1 MAKNRHSYRW
11 FAAGKESPL
20 MTLPDSGLQS
30 MTGFA
35 RQTGVTDLQNWV
47 WELKSVNAR
56 GLDVRVR
63 VPPGLDMVGDEARKR
78 ILAAFSRGTVN
89 ATLTMSSEGAVPRPR
104 INAEALHTLLA
115 SLGSV
120 DLPDGIGPLSFDGL
134 LAVRGVVEVVEDA
147 GAGPEVLAGPMLAGL
162 DLAIA
167 SLKTARLAEGRALAA
182 VLAGQAQAIA
192 SLTEAAEAHPARTPE
207 AIRAR
212 LAEQVAALMA
222 SANGLDQA
230 RLHQEAAILAVK
242 SDIREELDRLKAHI
256 DALRLL
262 LASPGSI
269 GRKLD
274 FLAQE
279 FGREAS
285 TLCAK
290 ANDVT
295 LSRIGLDLRTV
306 VDQLREQVQ
315 NVE

>member
-1 MAKNRHSYRW
+1 M

-20 MTLPDSGLQS
+20 MTLPEAGLQS

-63 VPPGLDMVGDEARKR
+63 VPPGLDLVGDEARKR
-78 ILAAFSRGTVN
+78 LLGAFSRGTIN
-89 ATLTMSSEGAVPRPR
+89 ATLTMSRAGTVPRPR
-104 INAEALHTLLA
+104 INAEALHTLVA
-115 SLGSV
+115 SLAAG

-134 LAVRGVVEVVEDA
+134 LAVRGVVEISEDA
-147 GAGPEVLAGPMLAGL
+147 GLAPEAMAAPLLAGL
-162 DLAIA
+162 DLATG
-167 SLKTARLAEGRALAA
+167 SLKAARLAEGKALAA
-182 VLAGQAQAIA
+182 VLARQTKSIA
-192 SLTEAAEAHPARTPE
+192 ELTEAAECHPARTPD
-207 AIRAR
+207 AIKAR

-256 DALRLL
+256 EALKIL
-262 LASPGSI
+262 LATQGPV